1 MQEIVKAGALKKD
14 FKILLCAHACSYA
27 GYLEAISLFGKEK
40 ELSFDKNAL
49 YRVLSVK
56 DSQAILEVILP

>member
-14 FKILLCAHACSYA
+14 FKIPLCAHACSYA
-27 GYLEAISLFGKEK
+27 GYLEAISLYKVQK
-40 ELSFDKNAL
+40 ELLFDKDTL

-56 DSQAILEVILP
+56 DSQTVLEVILP

>member
-14 FKILLCAHACSYA
+14 FKIPLCAHACSYA
-27 GYLEAISLFGKEK
+27 GYLEAISLFGKKK
-40 ELSFDKNAL
+40 ELSFDKNTH
-49 YRVLSVK
+49 RVLSVK

>member
-14 FKILLCAHACSYA
+14 FKIPLCAHACSYA
-27 GYLEAISLFGKEK
+27 GYLEAISLFEK
-40 ELSFDKNAL
+40 KIELSFDKNAL
-49 YRVLSVK
+49 YKVLSVK